1 MLLSERADSV
11 PQVDLRGRNSL
22 FGTLGGKAIPTPVS
36 TDFIP
41 LDDQGN
47 IIDFTTSNG
56 NPAWLGLEY
65 KSMQWW
71 AYNYCSPLASVIDR
85 LASAYANGL
94 FKFRNEDNTIVANP
108 NKNPRLARIRKLLRK
123 PNPWQTS
130 QEFESEKKVLCS
142 IFGWTL
148 VWFIKPAGMDKSYSK
163 MMVNLNP
170 YYCTPEYD
178 YTFNLSSG
186 DGNVVKRWMVNVHG
200 RTFTIDSEDV
210 MLVKDGFVNTTS
222 SLPYLPISKISGL
235 DYAISNICAAMEADN
250 VLLKKR
256 GPLGFISYDSKP
268 EFGSLL
274 PANPAD
280 IDELQEDLKRYGLT
294 WGQLQHVISKMPARW
309 NPMSYNSEE
318 LKIKETIRQ
327 GIDMVCDRFD
337 YPAELM
343 SGKNATYENRTSAER
358 FMYQNNIIPY
368 SIRDMA
374 RYDDCFELDSI
385 SLTKD
390 FNHLPVL
397 QEDILHAGQAREAR
411 SKSLLIDWQAGLISF
426 NEYRFLSELDEIPG
440 KDDYYY
446 IDYLKENNKILG
458 NGQKKTSSG
467 ESKKSPDEGK
477 AD

>member
-1 MLLSERADSV
+1 MMLAVRADSK
-11 PQVDLRGRNSL
+11 PQVDLGGRNSL
-22 FGTLGGKAIPTPVS
+22 FGTIGGKAIPTPIT

-41 LDDQGN
+41 IDDQGN
-47 IIDFTTSNG
+47 VIDFSQNNG

-71 AYNYCSPLASVIDR
+71 AYNYCSPLASVVDR
-85 LASAYANGL
+85 LASAYANGI
-94 FKFRNEDNTIVANP
+94 FKFQNEDATIVSNP
-108 NKNPRLARIRKLLRK
+108 NKNPRLSRIRKLLRK

-142 IFGWTL
+142 IFGYTL
-148 VWFIKPAGMDKSYSK
+148 VWFVGPAGMDKSYSK

-170 YYCTPEYD
+170 FYCTPVYD
-178 YTFNLSSG
+178 YSFNIGSG
-186 DGNVVKRWMVNVHG
+186 EGNVIKKWLVNVHG
-200 RTFTIDSEDV
+200 RSFEVESENI

-222 SLPYLPISKISGL
+222 FMPYLPISKISGL
-235 DYAISNICAAMEADN
+235 DYAVSNICAAMEADN

-274 PANPAD
+274 PANPDDVDA
-280 IDELQEDLKRYGLT
+280 LQEDLKRYGLT
-294 WGQLQHVISKMPARW
+294 WGQLQHVISKMPAKW

-374 RYDDCFELDSI
+374 RYDECFELSDV

-390 FNHLPVL
+390 FKHLSVL
-397 QEDILHAGQAREAR
+397 QEDILKAGQARESR
-411 SKSLLIDWQAGLISF
+411 SKSLLMDWQSGLISF
-426 NEYRFLSELDEIPG
+426 NEYRFLSELDEIAG

-446 IDYLKENNKILG
+446 VDYLKENNKILQ
-458 NGQKKTSSG
+458 NGKETSTGKDKKPAV
-467 ESKKSPDEGK
+467 EEK